1 MWPTL
6 LHPPHVS
13 TFQALNQQEL
23 NSRHFR
29 QKSLQ
34 MFRFQNCFSLKPA
47 TPPTS
52 SAMLQLIQIP
62 DDPIGWSWR
71 MSVLFVDQHHHRD
84 QSHYRPFSV
93 ASISRHNDS
102 HPLHLIIPI
111 LFTNHQPSEICFNVI
126 TLWHCDS
133 SFVLSPQ
140 TNVHI
145 YISNQCKSTS

>member
-62 DDPIGWSWR
+62 DDPIDGSWR

-84 QSHYRPFSV
+84 QSHYRPISSS
-93 ASISRHNDS
+93 SIFRHNDS
-102 HPLHLIIPI
+102 HPLH
-111 LFTNHQPSEICFNVI
+111 QPP
-126 TLWHCDS
+126 D
-133 SFVLSPQ
+133 
-140 TNVHI
+140 
-145 YISNQCKSTS
+145 ISNLLECDTLLSSS